1 MQNKQRHKTME
12 LLAPAGGP
20 EQLTAAVLCGADAV
34 YFGVGNFNARRG
46 AQNFDL
52 ESLRQTVAFCHLH
65 GTAVHLTINTLVF
78 DRELPAA
85 METVRAAC
93 EAGVDALIVQDLGLA
108 RLIAQAAPDM
118 PIHASTQM
126 SLHNLSGVQLLEPFG
141 YTRAVLAREMSAEEI
156 ERVCRGT
163 SLEIET
169 FVHGA
174 LCMCLSGQCYLSA
187 VAGERSG
194 NRGLCAQ
201 PCRLP
206 FYEKDPQRCG
216 LSLKDMSLFSH
227 IGRLREAGVRS
238 IKIEGRMKRPEYV
251 AAAVT
256 AGRAALAGEKPDLD
270 TLRAVFSRSGF
281 TDGYFTGKLGRHMF
295 GVRQKE
301 DVTAASP
308 ALLKNL
314 ARLYAKETGRVGV
327 QAQMEIRSGM
337 PLCLTLSDPDGNS
350 ILVSGAVPEA
360 ARSKETTEEMVRQSL
375 SKLGGTPYYLKK
387 ANISLDCGLAV
398 PVSELNRLRR
408 EAVEKL
414 SAKRSHPKTIPF
426 SAPQVE
432 PLPGPNP
439 EKSPAL
445 WVRLQYPGQL
455 DRELWR
461 QVQRIILPLDQL
473 ASLPVTGL
481 EEKLVA
487 QLRSDAFLRG
497 KTAAIAFRLLRQ
509 RDSVRHDREPGRDSS
524 DSKAG
529 DAGDRRFRPKCDQLP
544 ISNPP
549 EGNGAGCGNPVHRNA
564 HSRLHCH
571 GAGPSQRDF
580 RLRED
585 SFDDGT
591 KLPRICRK
599 RLSGLPGIP
608 GHVRPA
614 QGSLCSGLCRQ
625 KGWRKPKRRADLQ
638 LSAAVSGRPFGRLPE
653 TGFPH
658 SIFYRRISRSCSGY
672 LKRVPKRR
680 PAGRYYTRAVLPAYQ
695 IAGWKGEFLFG
706 FVFSCAGHNV

>member
-387 ANISLDCGLAV
+387 ANISLGGGLAV

-487 QLRSDAFLRG
+487 QLPPMLFCEE
-497 KTAAIAFRLLRQ
+497 KLLRSLSACYDKGIRYAMTGNLGGILPVQ
-509 RDSVRHDREPGRDSS
+509 KLGMQVIGDFGLNVTNSQSLIRLKEMGLAAATLSIEMPIADCTAMAPVLPRGIFAYGRIPLMTVRNCPASVESGCRGCRGFRVMY
-524 DSKAG
+524 
-529 DAGDRRFRPKCDQLP
+529 DRR
-544 ISNPP
+544 
-549 EGNGAGCGNPVHRNA
+549 
-564 HSRLHCH
+564 
-571 GAGPSQRDF
+571 
-580 RLRED
+580 
-585 SFDDGT
+585 
-591 KLPRICRK
+591 
-599 RLSGLPGIP
+599 
-608 GHVRPA
+608 
-614 QGSLCSGLCRQ
+614 
-625 KGWRKPKRRADLQ
+625 RA
-638 LSAAVSGRPFGRLPE
+638 PF
-653 TGFPH
+653 
-658 SIFYRRISRSCSGY
+658 
-672 LKRVPKRR
+672 V
-680 PAGRYYTRAVLPAYQ
+680 VD
-695 IAGWKGEFLFG
+695 
-706 FVFSCAGHNV
+706 CAGKKDGGSQSGAQIYNYLPLYLADRLEDCRRLDFLTLYFTDESPAHAANILKEYRKGGRRDGITRGLYYRHIK